1 MLRQDAGS
9 DKVNVSGSA
18 RKVIPQCTS
27 GVYLN
32 FFGGT
37 LICSLH
43 AQDETN
49 AGMPEFAGTPP
60 GKPTLAKQL
69 SLKEIR
75 GRC

>member
-1 MLRQDAGS
+1 MH
-9 DKVNVSGSA
+9 NV
-18 RKVIPQCTS
+18 
-27 GVYLN
+27 VYLN
-32 FFGGT
+32 FFEGT
-37 LICSLH
+37 LRCEQNDVDGEFTALH

-49 AGMPEFAGTPP
+49 AGMPEFAGTPS